1 MYDMYIFFYYS
12 VGKEEL
18 FYFILYNVNAHVG
31 AYALILSFLHLLRI
45 LVLTSIENLIIFVVT
60 TIGYIHMWMFCMLYV
75 YMHVFDYVCV
85 CVCLY
90 VYQRVRAPVFLYVC
104 VPVCVLIYVCMYHV
118 CVCIQ
123 ECARVHVCVYFSH

>member
-90 VYQRVRAPVFLYVC
+90 VYQRVRAPVFLCVC
-104 VPVCVLIYVCMYHV
+104 ACMCTYICMYHV